1 MNQEILDKF
10 EERGLKIVFNV
21 SKDGEAIV
29 SKSGV
34 GLKSKISQT
43 GVVIFETINA
53 IGGVKIDTIE
63 VIGANRGLLLEIGED
78 NLIGTLFERT
88 ETPTFENLWS
98 LLREIKEE
106 RAVGVKPEEKP
117 RVMLPPDILDEFK
130 KVLKE
135 YLGDFADRIY
145 QNQIKAQRIKIEE
158 LYDEDARRL
167 IFALGKAA
175 GMIIGPTKGKELTNK
190 LLGKLK

>member
-106 RAVGVKPEEKP
+106 RAIGVKPEEKP

-145 QNQIKAQRIKIEE
+145 QNQIKAQRINIEE
-158 LYDEDARRL
+158 VYEEDARRL

>member
-145 QNQIKAQRIKIEE
+145 QNQIKAQRINIEE
-158 LYDEDARRL
+158 VYEEDARRL